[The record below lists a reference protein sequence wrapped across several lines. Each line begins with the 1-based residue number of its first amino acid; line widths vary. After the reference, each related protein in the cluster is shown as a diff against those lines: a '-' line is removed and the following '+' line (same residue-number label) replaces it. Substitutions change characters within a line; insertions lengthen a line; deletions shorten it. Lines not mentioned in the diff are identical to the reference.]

1 MATFRLA
8 ADPVVD
14 DLSDGD
20 VIRYRVMVRLIS
32 PSGRFVGAGV
42 GECSS
47 QEDKY
52 RWRQAVAAEE
62 FDEAPVHQRREKWRR
77 KWDNKTRGYRQWKE
91 QQVQTNS
98 ADLANTILK
107 MAKKRA
113 LVDAVL
119 TATAA
124 SDVFAQDLEDLPAEY
139 LANQDSGPASRPRQ
153 PDHRPPPGATQEAA
167 DDPDTMDLIE
177 SLSQQAQQG
186 WAALQKA
193 WGGVSEEQ
201 RRKVGGRFRQIKE
214 VAMRADE
221 QEGGA

>member
-1 MATFRLA
+1 MDQNELIVQQQAEKPLTVAEMVSQVSIIQQMLQTVMKPQVHYGTIPGTQSPTLLKPGAEKIMATFRLA

-77 KWDNKTRGYRQWKE
+77 K
-91 QQVQTNS
+91 
-98 ADLANTILK
+98 
-107 MAKKRA
+107 
-113 LVDAVL
+113 
-119 TATAA
+119 
-124 SDVFAQDLEDLPAEY
+124 
-139 LANQDSGPASRPRQ
+139 
-153 PDHRPPPGATQEAA
+153 
-167 DDPDTMDLIE
+167 
-177 SLSQQAQQG
+177 
-186 WAALQKA
+186 
-193 WGGVSEEQ
+193 
-201 RRKVGGRFRQIKE
+201 
-214 VAMRADE
+214 
-221 QEGGA
+221 